1 MLPVLVIFFLFKI
14 LLITLNNFFWWI
26 KLGNNIVFI
35 GICGPKGQSDEV
47 SIKHLGDNIYNVNY
61 RVQDRG
67 QYVVVVKWGDE
78 QIPDSPF
85 HLECI

>member
-1 MLPVLVIFFLFKI
+1 MFRGPGSGVYCLIDLLIFFFLFIYKK
-14 LLITLNNFFWWI
+14 T
-26 KLGNNIVFI
+26 GNNIVFI

-47 SIKHLGDNIYNVNY
+47 SIKHLGENIYNVNY